1 MKKIFQQTIQK
12 PVSFKG
18 VGLHSGK
25 ETTIKILPCS
35 ENGGI
40 TFKRVDLFK
49 NNLIVANYNNVSST
63 TLSTTLQNKYGVRV
77 STVEHLLAAFY
88 IAGIESAIVEI
99 DNEEVPIMDGS
110 AKDFLRDLRKIDKKK
125 IDKKIKYLEILDKF
139 TYEDGNRKIQ
149 ISPSE
154 NFEVD
159 FELKYQNKVIGNQ
172 RNLINF
178 NQEDLTD
185 VEESRT
191 FCLYEDIQKIKKM
204 GLAKG
209 GSLDNAVVVDENRVI
224 NESGLRNDKEFV
236 NHKILDLAG
245 DFLLSGYKILGT
257 VYCYQGGHQ
266 LSNAFLQELFKSKNK
281 YKTFEIEEK
290 IQKENNKSSPH
301 FKLAANA

>member
-18 VGLHSGK
+18 IGLHSGK

-125 IDKKIKYLEILDKF
+125 IDKKIKYLKILDKF
-139 TYEDGNRKIQ
+139 KYEDGNRKIQ

-209 GSLDNAVVVDENRVI
+209 GSLDNAVVVDDNKVI

-266 LSNAFLQELFKSKNK
+266 LSNAFLQDLFKSKNK
-281 YKTFEIEEK
+281 YKTFEIDEK
-290 IQKENNKSSPH
+290 IKKENNKSSPH

>member
-1 MKKIFQQTIQK
+1 MKKIYQTTILK

-18 VGLHSGK
+18 IGLHSGK
-25 ETTIKILPCS
+25 ETTIKILPG
-35 ENGGI
+35 NGDI
-40 TFKRVDLFK
+40 TFKRVDLLK
-49 NNLIVANYNNVSST
+49 NNLIIANYNNVSST
-63 TLSTTLQNKYGVRV
+63 TLSTTLQNKYGVKV

-110 AKDFLRDLRKIDKKK
+110 AKDFLRDLRKIDKKQLN
-125 IDKKIKYLEILDKF
+125 KKIKYLKILEKIKF
-139 TYEDGNRKIQ
+139 EDGDRKIQ

-172 RNLINF
+172 RNLVNF
-178 NQEDLTD
+178 NDDDITD

-191 FCLYEDIQKIKKM
+191 FCLYKDIQKIKKM

-209 GSLDNAVVVDENRVI
+209 GSLDNAVVVDDDKVI

-245 DFLLSGYKILGT
+245 DFLLAGYKILGA
-257 VYCYQGGHQ
+257 VYCCQGGHQ

-281 YKTFEIEEK
+281 YNIFELDEK
-290 IQKENNKSSPH
+290 VLKENNKSKSH